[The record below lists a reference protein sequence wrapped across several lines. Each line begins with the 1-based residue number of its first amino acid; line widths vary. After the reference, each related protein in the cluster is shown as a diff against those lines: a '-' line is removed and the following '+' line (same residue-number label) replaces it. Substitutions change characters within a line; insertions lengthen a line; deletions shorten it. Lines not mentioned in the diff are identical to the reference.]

1 MDAGRGAGERLSALN
16 SRPGAAKASDPEV
29 AAYAKPLKSIDDLVE
44 AGLLAPSEA
53 LKAVADCYSVAV
65 TPQIAALID
74 RADPDDPIARQFL
87 PDARELE
94 ITAAELADPI
104 GDEAHSPVPG
114 VVHRYKDRVLLK
126 LVSVCPVYCRFC
138 FRRESVGK
146 SGALDSATL
155 ARALDYIGAHAE
167 ISEVILTGGDPLA
180 ASPRR
185 LRAVAERLSATPHV
199 RRLRVHTR
207 VPIAAPDLVTPD
219 RLTALSSARKT
230 LLVALH
236 VNHARELSPRAE
248 AAIARLKAGGA
259 ELLSQTVLLKGVNDD
274 AVTLD
279 ALLRALAAL
288 GVGPYYL
295 HHPDLAKGT
304 AHFRLSLMRGREIYQ
319 ELARLRGGA
328 PLPRYVLD
336 LPGGFG
342 KIPIEAPHL
351 TQNEDGSWRA
361 RDRFGVE
368 HRYEECF
375 EASREEGTP
384 QGPAGETTMRARE

>member
-1 MDAGRGAGERLSALN
+1 MTER
-16 SRPGAAKASDPEV
+16 
-29 AAYAKPLKSIDDLVE
+29 PLHTIDDLAA
-44 AGLLAPSEA
+44 AGLVTPSQA
-53 LKAVADCYSVAV
+53 LRAVADRYAIAL
-65 TPQIAALID
+65 TPQIATLVD

-94 ITAAELADPI
+94 MTPAELADPI

-114 VVHRYKDRVLLK
+114 VVHRYTDRVLLK

-138 FRRESVGK
+138 FRRESLGK

-180 ASPRR
+180 ASSRR
-185 LRAVAERLSATPHV
+185 LRAVAGRLSATPHV
-199 RRLRVHTR
+199 TRLRVHTR
-207 VPIAAPDLVTPD
+207 VPIAAPDLVTVE
-219 RLTALSSARKT
+219 RLAALRAARKT
-230 LLVALH
+230 LVVALH
-236 VNHARELSPRAE
+236 VNHARELSPGAE
-248 AAIARLKAGGA
+248 AAIERLKDAGVK
-259 ELLSQTVLLKGVNDD
+259 LLSQTVLLKGVNDD
-274 AVTLD
+274 AAALD

-288 GVGPYYL
+288 GVEPYYL

-304 AHFRLSLMRGREIYQ
+304 ARFRLSLTRGQEIY
-319 ELARLRGGA
+319 EALAKLRVGA

-351 TQNEDGSWRA
+351 TQSEDGSWRA

-375 EASREEGTP
+375 DASREEQTP
-384 QGPAGETTMRARE
+384 

>member
-1 MDAGRGAGERLSALN
+1 MTERPLHSLDAL
-16 SRPGAAKASDPEV
+16 AA
-29 AAYAKPLKSIDDLVE
+29 
-44 AGLLAPSEA
+44 AGLLTPSE
-53 LKAVADCYSVAV
+53 LLRAVADRYALAL

-74 RADPDDPIARQFL
+74 RADPDDPIAKQFL

-94 ITAAELADPI
+94 VTAAELADPI

-114 VVHRYKDRVLLK
+114 VVHRYTDRVLLK

-138 FRRESVGK
+138 FRRESVGN

-155 ARALDYIGAHAE
+155 ARALDYIGAHEE

-185 LRAVAERLSATPHV
+185 LRAVAERLSATAHV
-199 RRLRVHTR
+199 RKLRVHTR
-207 VPIAAPDLVTPD
+207 VPIAAPDLVTAD
-219 RLTALSSARKT
+219 RLAALRAARKT
-230 LLVALH
+230 LIVALH
-236 VNHARELSPRAE
+236 VNHARELSPGAK
-248 AAIARLKAGGA
+248 AAIGRLKSAGA
-259 ELLSQTVLLKGVNDD
+259 ELLSQTVLLKDVNDH
-274 AVTLD
+274 AATLD
-279 ALLRALAAL
+279 ALLRALSAC
-288 GVGPYYL
+288 GVAPYYL

-304 AHFRLSLMRGREIYQ
+304 GHFRLPLARGREIYD
-319 ELARLRGGA
+319 ELARLRGGRS
-328 PLPRYVLD
+328 LPRYVLD

-375 EASREEGTP
+375 DASREAGTT
-384 QGPAGETTMRARE
+384 QGPAGETTIFASE